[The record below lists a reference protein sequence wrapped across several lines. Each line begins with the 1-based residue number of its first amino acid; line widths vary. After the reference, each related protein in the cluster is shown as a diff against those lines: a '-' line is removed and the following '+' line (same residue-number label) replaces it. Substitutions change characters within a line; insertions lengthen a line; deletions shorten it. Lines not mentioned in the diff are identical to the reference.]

1 MLRGL
6 HEILLRPMGGMFV
19 TLGLTDINREQ
30 HNLCDYRHPLLL
42 FK

>member
-1 MLRGL
+1 MHSNIEYKSLVC
-6 HEILLRPMGGMFV
+6 LLSGV
-19 TLGLTDINREQ
+19 NREQ